1 MGRARR
7 LVEPAT
13 MPSREV
19 FFSRLTQFLNR
30 ERIEQVKMA
39 WDLAQKCHMHETRES
54 GEPYLSHP
62 VAVAWILIDELEV
75 QDMRV
80 VILAL
85 LHDALEIKEP
95 RIHITKKSLA
105 ALFGKVVAEDLHA
118 LARKRHS
125 KNKKEPLTLYHGR
138 IVNRLW
144 AALIVKLAD
153 RLHNMRTLHNCS
165 KEKQIRIAKETEVS
179 YFPLCSELM
188 KTIPL
193 NYGAAVLHLRQ
204 ELGRECHKYLK

>member
-13 MPSREV
+13 IPSREV
-19 FFSRLTQFLNR
+19 FLSRLTQFLKR
-30 ERIEQVKMA
+30 PEIGQIDEA
-39 WDLAQKCHMHETRES
+39 WELAKKCHMHEIRES

-62 VAVAWILIDELEV
+62 VAVAWILIDELRV
-75 QDMRV
+75 YDMRV

-105 ALFGKVVAEDLHA
+105 ALFGELVAQDLYA
-118 LARKRHS
+118 LARKRHG

-138 IVNRLW
+138 IIQRHW
-144 AALIVKLAD
+144 PTIIVKLVD

-165 KEKQIRIAKETEVS
+165 QEKQIRIAKETEVS
-179 YFPLCSELM
+179 YFPLCAELM
-188 KTIPL
+188 RTIPL
-193 NYGAAVLHLRQ
+193 DYGGAAMYLRQ